1 MAKKKGKNHE
11 KHGYKGVTEISV
23 CGFKSLSCE
32 SRVEILPLTIF
43 AGANSSGKSSIM
55 QALLLLKQT
64 LESSYDAGP
73 LLMNGPNARFT
84 SADQFISRFPG
95 SRRAFSVQIVT
106 SDDVITKVEFC
117 VTDDNEIEI
126 DYMAVDVI
134 FDDGEKRTI
143 VLTPSLD
150 QKALETSLSAFFP
163 EIKEELVRPGF
174 RFKVERER
182 CFLSIRPVRF
192 AEKGGL
198 EEKGGF
204 FLVPSLSMFVSRE
217 LHRMIHVPGLRGN
230 PERVYNRTAPGPLFP
245 GTFEG
250 YVATIIAD
258 WQKSG
263 TDHVARLEKM
273 LSSLGLT
280 NEVVAQGINDTQI
293 ELQVGRLPES
303 RSTEPDRVSIAD
315 VGFGVSQVLPVLVA
329 LLVAE
334 EGQLVYVE
342 QPELHLHPR
351 AQYGLARIMT
361 GAARRGVKLVVETHS
376 ALFLL
381 HVRTLMATGDLDP
394 DAVKLHWFSR
404 DTRDGATVI
413 HSGDLDEV
421 GSFGDWPED
430 FGSVELKAEGGYLDA
445 VERRSKENGKEAQ
458 SKIGN

>member
-1 MAKKKGKNHE
+1 MAKKKRKNR
-11 KHGYKGVTEISV
+11 KKSRYKGVTEISV

-32 SRVEILPLTIF
+32 SRAEILPLTIF

-64 LESSYDAGP
+64 LEASYDAGP

-84 SADQFISRFPG
+84 STDQFISRFPG

-106 SDDVITKVEFC
+106 SDDVTNKIEFC
-117 VTDDNEIEI
+117 VTDDNELEI
-126 DYMAVDVI
+126 GYMAVDVV
-134 FDDGEKRTI
+134 FDDGEERAI
-143 VLTPSLD
+143 VLTPTLG
-150 QKALETSLSAFFP
+150 QKELETALSAFIP
-163 EIKEELVRPGF
+163 EIKEVIRPGF
-174 RFKVERER
+174 RLTVERER
-182 CFLSIRPVRF
+182 CFLSIRPVR
-192 AEKGGL
+192 L

-204 FLVPSLSMFVSRE
+204 FLVPSLSGLVSRE

-263 TDHVARLEKM
+263 TDHVARLEEM

-280 NEVVAQGINDTQI
+280 SQVVAQGINDTQI

-303 RSTEPDRVSIAD
+303 RPTAADYVNIAD

-351 AQYGLARIMT
+351 AEYGLARIMAD
-361 GAARRGVKLVVETHS
+361 AASRGVKLVVETHS

-394 DAVKLHWFSR
+394 DVVKLHWFSR

-413 HSGDLDEV
+413 HSGVLDEI

-430 FGSVELKAEGGYLDA
+430 FGNVELTAEGAYLDA
-445 VERRSKENGKEAQ
+445 VERRSRENGKAAQ

>member
-1 MAKKKGKNHE
+1 MGKN
-11 KHGYKGVTEISV
+11 KRKRQKKYRYKGVTEISV

-32 SRVEILPLTIF
+32 SRAEILPLTIF

-64 LESSYDAGP
+64 LEASYDAGP

-95 SRRAFSVQIVT
+95 SRRAFSVQIET
-106 SDDVITKVEFC
+106 SDDVTNKIEFC
-117 VTDDNEIEI
+117 VTDDNELEIE
-126 DYMAVDVI
+126 YMAVDVV
-134 FDDGEKRTI
+134 FDDGEKRSI
-143 VLTPSLD
+143 VLTPTLD
-150 QKALETSLSAFFP
+150 QKGLETALSAFLP
-163 EIKEELVRPGF
+163 EIRDKLIRPEF
-174 RFKVERER
+174 RLTVERER
-182 CFLSIRPVRF
+182 CFLSIRPVP
-192 AEKGGL
+192 L

-263 TDHVARLEKM
+263 TDHVARLEEM

-280 NEVVAQGINDTQI
+280 SQVVAQGINDTQI
-293 ELQVGRLPES
+293 ELQVGRLPDS
-303 RSTEPDRVSIAD
+303 RPTEADYVNIAD

-334 EGQLVYVE
+334 EGQLVYIE

-351 AQYGLARIMT
+351 AQYGLARVIAD
-361 GAARRGVKLVVETHS
+361 AARRGVKLVVETHS
-376 ALFLL
+376 GLFLL

-394 DAVKLHWFSR
+394 DVVKLHWFSR
-404 DTRDGATVI
+404 NARDGATVI
-413 HSGDLDEV
+413 HRGDLDKI

-430 FGSVELKAEGGYLDA
+430 FGNVELTAEEAYLDA
-445 VERRSKENGKEAQ
+445 VERRSRENGKDAQ